1 MFSYSMGGFLS
12 KTSHFHPGM
21 KLMCKQKLFDP
32 GMRFRLGYMYSQ
44 RKNKH
49 SFKFFLWLP
58 GVVDFKM
65 LKRKLSVKILNEKYK
80 TNKDIKKGLSNKD
93 ASKNYG
99 VQPNTISTW
108 IKNKDFFIKIKIK
121 IKYFKDLEDNCSI
134 RKRKLRE
141 SDFQK
146 LDNDCFDG
154 FCQNVKTFQQMVT

>member
-1 MFSYSMGGFLS
+1 
-12 KTSHFHPGM
+12 
-21 KLMCKQKLFDP
+21 
-32 GMRFRLGYMYSQ
+32 
-44 RKNKH
+44 
-49 SFKFFLWLP
+49 
-58 GVVDFKM
+58 M

-121 IKYFKDLEDNCSI
+121 YFKDLEDNCSI

-141 SDFQK
+141 SDLTMIVSMVF
-146 LDNDCFDG
+146 
-154 FCQNVKTFQQMVT
+154 VKTSKHSNRW

>member
-1 MFSYSMGGFLS
+1 
-12 KTSHFHPGM
+12 
-21 KLMCKQKLFDP
+21 
-32 GMRFRLGYMYSQ
+32 
-44 RKNKH
+44 
-49 SFKFFLWLP
+49 
-58 GVVDFKM
+58 M

-99 VQPNTISTW
+99 VQPNTVSTW
-108 IKNKDFFIKIKIK
+108 INNKDFFIKIKIK

-146 LDNDCFDG
+146 LDNDYFDG
-154 FCQNVKTFQQMVT
+154 FCQNVKTFQ